1 MTTAIPR
8 KKRSAKPR
16 KRTAPV
22 FATHDELL
30 ADMRAFKEEV
40 TATPDTAM
48 AFLKRAGLVT
58 ANGKLK
64 QLIRG

>member
-8 KKRSAKPR
+8 KKRTVTPR
-16 KRTAPV
+16 KTTATV

-30 ADMRAFKEEV
+30 DDMRAFKKEV
-40 TATPDTAM
+40 TATPDAAM

-58 ANGKLK
+58 ASGKPK